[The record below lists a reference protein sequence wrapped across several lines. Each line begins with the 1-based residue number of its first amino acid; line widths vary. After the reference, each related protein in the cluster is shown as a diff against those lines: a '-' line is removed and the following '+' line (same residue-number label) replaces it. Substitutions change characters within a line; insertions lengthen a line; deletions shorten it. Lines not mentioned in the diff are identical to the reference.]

1 MATFVATEA
10 NVEKKWYLVDA
21 EGKTFGR
28 LASEIAKVLTG
39 KNKPTYSPSV
49 DTGDYVVVVNVE
61 KAKFTGNKLQQKFY
75 RYHTGY
81 PGGLKER
88 RYDVMLEKKPELI
101 FELAVKGMLP
111 KNSVGRAQL
120 RKLFVYA
127 GPNHEQTAQKPEVLD
142 IKA

>member
-28 LASEIAKVLTG
+28 LASEVAKVLSG

-49 DTGDYVVVVNVE
+49 DTGDYVVVINVD
-61 KAKFTGNKLQQKFY
+61 KVKFTGNKLQQKFY

-88 RYDVMLEKKPELI
+88 RYDLMLEKKPELI

-127 GPNHEQTAQKPEVLD
+127 GSNHEQVAQKPEVLE